1 MKIFLYNCFVLILLP
16 AMVVRIVFK
25 SFKDKDYRLNFSQ
38 RFGIYNNIRSLDNP
52 IWFHAVSLGEVISSK
67 KIVSKILEHNEVI
80 LSVSTPTGLRE
91 AKKIYGDKLVVIYSP
106 WDFLLFINNFYKK
119 FNPIAL
125 VIFETEIWPS
135 MIHISSKKNIPI
147 VLSNA
152 RLSESSFYR
161 YRRLKFF
168 ILHTFKKFSLIL
180 AQSNQHVHRFESMGV
195 NKNKIKKVGSVKF
208 DSDSKDSKPDELIR
222 RSDNLI
228 LAASTH
234 IGEDEIIAET
244 FVKLKENFK
253 NLRLVLVPRHPERS
267 DSVLKIFEEN
277 GIKSEVCSRFLP
289 EDNTNDVVIINSI
302 GILNNLYRNATI
314 SFVGGSL
321 LKKYGGHNIVEPA
334 TNKCPFIVGPFMKN
348 FEEVINLFKTQDAC
362 IQLSHSNEFYY
373 KIKELLN
380 NQELRN
386 NMANNALK
394 VIESNS
400 GSSDIQFKHINNLL
414 NHEISNRNN

>member
-106 WDFLLFINNFYKK
+106 WDFLLFINSFYKK

-125 VIFETEIWPS
+125 IIFETEIWPS

-400 GSSDIQFKHINNLL
+400 GSSDIQFKYINNLL

>member
-1 MKIFLYNCFVLILLP
+1 MKIFLYNCLVLILLP

-91 AKKIYGDKLVVIYSP
+91 AKKIYDDKLVVIYSP

-125 VIFETEIWPS
+125 IIFETEIWPS

-195 NKNKIKKVGSVKF
+195 DKNKIKKVGSVKF
-208 DSDSKDSKPDELIR
+208 DSDSKDSQPDELIR

>member
-16 AMVVRIVFK
+16 AMVARIVFK

-106 WDFLLFINNFYKK
+106 WDFLLFIDSFYKK

-125 VIFETEIWPS
+125 IIFETEIWPS
-135 MIHISSKKNIPI
+135 MIHISSKKKIPI

-208 DSDSKDSKPDELIR
+208 DSDSKDSNPDELIR

-400 GSSDIQFKHINNLL
+400 GSSDIQFEHINNLL

>member
-16 AMVVRIVFK
+16 AMVARIVFK

-106 WDFLLFINNFYKK
+106 WDFLLFINSFYKK

-125 VIFETEIWPS
+125 IIFETEIWPS

>member
-1 MKIFLYNCFVLILLP
+1 MKIFLYNCLVLILLP

-106 WDFLLFINNFYKK
+106 WDFLLFINSFYKK

-125 VIFETEIWPS
+125 IIFETEIWPS

>member
-1 MKIFLYNCFVLILLP
+1 
-16 AMVVRIVFK
+16 MVARIVFK

-106 WDFLLFINNFYKK
+106 WDFLLFINSFYKK

-125 VIFETEIWPS
+125 IIFETEIWPS

-289 EDNTNDVVIINSI
+289 EDNINDVVIINSI

>member
-1 MKIFLYNCFVLILLP
+1 MKIFLYNCLVLILLP

-91 AKKIYGDKLVVIYSP
+91 AKKIYDDKLVVIYSP

-125 VIFETEIWPS
+125 IIFETEIWPS

-195 NKNKIKKVGSVKF
+195 DKNKIKKVGSVKF
-208 DSDSKDSKPDELIR
+208 DSDSKDSQPDELIR

-400 GSSDIQFKHINNLL
+400 GSSDIQFEHINNLL

>member
-67 KIVSKILEHNEVI
+67 KIVSKIQEHNEVI

-106 WDFLLFINNFYKK
+106 WDFLLFINSFYKK

-125 VIFETEIWPS
+125 IIFETEIWPS

>member
-1 MKIFLYNCFVLILLP
+1 MKIFLYNCLVLILLP

-208 DSDSKDSKPDELIR
+208 DSDSKDSNPDELIR

-362 IQLSHSNEFYY
+362 IQLSNSNEFYD

-400 GSSDIQFKHINNLL
+400 GSSDIQFEHINNLL

>member
-1 MKIFLYNCFVLILLP
+1 
-16 AMVVRIVFK
+16 
-25 SFKDKDYRLNFSQ
+25 
-38 RFGIYNNIRSLDNP
+38 
-52 IWFHAVSLGEVISSK
+52 
-67 KIVSKILEHNEVI
+67 
-80 LSVSTPTGLRE
+80 
-91 AKKIYGDKLVVIYSP
+91 
-106 WDFLLFINNFYKK
+106 
-119 FNPIAL
+119 
-125 VIFETEIWPS
+125 
-135 MIHISSKKNIPI
+135 
-147 VLSNA
+147 
-152 RLSESSFYR
+152 
-161 YRRLKFF
+161 
-168 ILHTFKKFSLIL
+168 
-180 AQSNQHVHRFESMGV
+180 MGV

-289 EDNTNDVVIINSI
+289 EDNINDVVIINSI

>member
-1 MKIFLYNCFVLILLP
+1 MKIFLYNCLVLILLP

-25 SFKDKDYRLNFSQ
+25 SIKDKDYRLNFLQ
-38 RFGIYNNIRSLDNP
+38 RFGIYNNIRSLENP

-67 KIVSKILEHNEVI
+67 KIINKIKKNNEII

-91 AKKIYGDKLVVIYSP
+91 AKKIYGDKLLVIYAP
-106 WDFLLFINNFYKK
+106 WDFLIFINNFFKK

-135 MIHISSKKNIPI
+135 MIHIAFKKNIPI

-152 RLSESSFYR
+152 RLSESSFKK
-161 YRRLKFF
+161 YRRFRFF
-168 ILHTFKKFSLIL
+168 ILDTLHKFSLIL
-180 AQSNQHVHRFESMGV
+180 AQSNQHIHRFESMGV
-195 NKNKIKKVGSVKF
+195 IKNKIKKVGSVKF
-208 DSDSKDSKPDELIR
+208 DANSIDDQIDESIR

-244 FVKLKENFK
+244 FIKLKENHE
-253 NLRLVLVPRHPERS
+253 NLRLVIVPRHPERS
-267 DSVLKIFEEN
+267 ASVLKICLEN
-277 GIKSEVCSRFLP
+277 GIESEISSKFLP
-289 EDNTNDVVIINSI
+289 EDNTSDIVIINSI
-302 GILNNLYRNATI
+302 GILNDLYRNATI
-314 SFVGGSL
+314 SFIGGSL
-321 LKKYGGHNIVEPA
+321 FKKYGGHNIVEPA

-348 FEEVINLFKTQDAC
+348 FEEVINLFKTQNAC
-362 IQLSHSNEFYY
+362 IQLIHSDELYY

-380 NQELRN
+380 DEELRN

-394 VIESNS
+394 VIESNR
-400 GSSDIQFKHINNLL
+400 GSSDIQFKHINSLL
-414 NHEISNRNN
+414 NHETSNCNN

>member
-16 AMVVRIVFK
+16 AMVARIVFK

-106 WDFLLFINNFYKK
+106 WDFLLFINSFYKK

-362 IQLSHSNEFYY
+362 IQLSNSNEFYD

-400 GSSDIQFKHINNLL
+400 GSSDIQFEYINNLL
-414 NHEISNRNN
+414 NHETSNRNN

>member
-106 WDFLLFINNFYKK
+106 WDFLLFIDSFYKK

-125 VIFETEIWPS
+125 IIFETEIWPS

-208 DSDSKDSKPDELIR
+208 DSDSKDSNPDELIR

>member
-1 MKIFLYNCFVLILLP
+1 MKILLYNCLVLILIP

-25 SFKDKDYRLNFSQ
+25 SFKDKDYRLNFLQ
-38 RFGIYNNIRSLDNP
+38 RFGIYNNISSLDNP

-67 KIVSKILEHNEVI
+67 KIVSKIQEHNEVI

-106 WDFLLFINNFYKK
+106 WDFFIFINNFYKK

-152 RLSESSFYR
+152 RLSESSFHR

-168 ILHTFKKFSLIL
+168 IPHTFKKFSLVL

-195 NKNKIKKVGSVKF
+195 TKNKIKKVGSVKF
-208 DSDSKDSKPDELIR
+208 DSDSKDSQTDESIR
-222 RSDNLI
+222 RSNNLI

-244 FVKLKENFK
+244 FLKLKESFE
-253 NLRLVLVPRHPERS
+253 NLKLVIVPRHPERS
-267 DSVLKIFEEN
+267 DSVLKIFEKN
-277 GIKSEVCSRFLP
+277 GIKSEVCSRFLRA
-289 EDNTNDVVIINSI
+289 DDTSDVVIINSI

-362 IQLSHSNEFYY
+362 IQLSHSNELYC

-380 NQELRN
+380 DQELRN

-400 GSSDIQFKHINNLL
+400 GSSDIQFEHIYNLL

>member
-1 MKIFLYNCFVLILLP
+1 MKIFLYNCLVLILLP

-38 RFGIYNNIRSLDNP
+38 RFGIYKNIRSLDNP

-208 DSDSKDSKPDELIR
+208 DSDSKDSNPDELIR

-277 GIKSEVCSRFLP
+277 GIKSEVCSRFSP
-289 EDNTNDVVIINSI
+289 EDNTNDAVIINSI

>member
-16 AMVVRIVFK
+16 AMVARIVFK

-106 WDFLLFINNFYKK
+106 WDFLLFIDSFYKK

-125 VIFETEIWPS
+125 IIFETEIWPS
-135 MIHISSKKNIPI
+135 MIHISSKKKIPI

-208 DSDSKDSKPDELIR
+208 DSDSKDSNPDELIR

-348 FEEVINLFKTQDAC
+348 FEEIINLFETQHAC
-362 IQLSHSNEFYY
+362 IQLSHSNELYY

-380 NQELRN
+380 DQELRN

-394 VIESNS
+394 VVESNR
-400 GSSDIQFKHINNLL
+400 GSSDIQFNHINNLL

>member
-106 WDFLLFINNFYKK
+106 WDFLLFINSFYKK

-125 VIFETEIWPS
+125 IIFETEIWPS

>member
-1 MKIFLYNCFVLILLP
+1 MKIFLYNCLVLILLP
-16 AMVVRIVFK
+16 AMVARIVFK
-25 SFKDKDYRLNFSQ
+25 SIKDKDYRLNFLQ
-38 RFGIYNNIRSLDNP
+38 RFGIYNNIRSLENP

-67 KIVSKILEHNEVI
+67 KIINKMQKNNEII

-91 AKKIYGDKLVVIYSP
+91 AKKIYGDKLLVIYAP
-106 WDFLLFINNFYKK
+106 WDFVIFINNFFKK

-135 MIHISSKKNIPI
+135 MIHIAFKKNIPI

-208 DSDSKDSKPDELIR
+208 DSDSKDSQPDELIR

-289 EDNTNDVVIINSI
+289 EDNINDVVIINSI

-362 IQLSHSNEFYY
+362 IQLSHSSEFYY

-400 GSSDIQFKHINNLL
+400 GSSDIQFKHINSLL